1 MELSEYVADFEKR
14 NAIKSQVLADFVA
27 ELMEPGS
34 GIEGDLP
41 ESPWSIYCDGAWG
54 VVGARVVAI
63 LISPLGIKLCYATR
77 LQFSSKVDKCTNNIA
92 EYEAILLGL
101 HKLRAI
107 GFQRCTLHTD
117 SKVVARQIEKESIVM
132 EPTLGRYLALVRRM
146 ENNFKGFTVEYIE
159 RTKNAEAD
167 GLGKLAAHNT
177 SVSINIFFQVLKDA
191 SIKTVLPKPRIINI
205 IEGEDWRAPIMAY
218 FYHYYEPDNKNEQ
231 IRMQQ

>member
-1 MELSEYVADFEKR
+1 MELSEYVADFEKC

-34 GIEGDLP
+34 RIEGDLP
-41 ESPWSIYCDGAWG
+41 ESPWLIYCDEAWG
-54 VVGARVVAI
+54 VVGAGVAAI

-92 EYEAILLGL
+92 EYETILLGL

-117 SKVVARQIEKESIVM
+117 SKVVARQIEKECIVM

-167 GLGKLAAHNT
+167 ELGKLAAHNS
-177 SVSINIFFQVLKDA
+177 SVSINIFFHVLKDA
-191 SIKTVLPKPRIINI
+191 SVKTVLLKPRIINI

-218 FYHYYEPDNKNEQ
+218 LYHY
-231 IRMQQ
+231 